1 VGVSAIDRTGGSI
14 IASNIP
20 SPVWESWKGSS
31 VEHGLRMECC
41 GAIAVAKTSPNGVQF
56 FAHISNE
63 CATAPETV
71 WHIGAKALVVDGM
84 RRLGATCSEE
94 VFEDG
99 ARPWKADVLVQW
111 AGRRIAIEIQRSY
124 VRLGGSGSWGGHR
137 HSDRRSR
144 WLAAVSGERRASFGW
159 GSLATAPSVHVA
171 VGSAPYAVCRE
182 GEMRATISACAV

>member
-1 VGVSAIDRTGGSI
+1 
-14 IASNIP
+14 
-20 SPVWESWKGSS
+20 
-31 VEHGLRMECC
+31 MECC

-94 VFEDG
+94 VFEGG

-111 AGRRIAIEIQRSY
+111 SGRRIAIEIQRSY
-124 VRLGGSGSWGGHR
+124 QHLRDFKRRQQRYRDADVECVWLLPRKR
-137 HSDRRSR
+137 HQ
-144 WLAAVSGERRASFGW
+144 A
-159 GSLATAPSVHVA
+159 
-171 VGSAPYAVCRE
+171 RE
-182 GEMRATISACAV
+182 SHGRGPP